1 MDCYG
6 MPFERG
12 GREDNHG
19 QELNAN
25 VTIYIWRKHH
35 HDNEPSEHHS
45 LPRMW
50 RCYEFGKRRM
60 LAMLQVL
67 G

>member
-1 MDCYG
+1 MDSYG

-12 GREDNHG
+12 GKGATTARSSTT
-19 QELNAN
+19 N

>member
-35 HDNEPSEHHS
+35 HDNEPSEHHR
-45 LPRMW
+45 LPRMP
-50 RCYEFGKRRM
+50 
-60 LAMLQVL
+60 
-67 G
+67 